1 MIGKGLVK
9 KLVAG
14 FAAAASAF
22 VAVIALGAT
31 LFYALCLV
39 LPALGAAAITFAVFG
54 ALTALIAVVFLNAG
68 GGLHHDDDDE
78 DEEPESF
85 AQKAVHLIRERPI
98 LGAAGGLGILF
109 FLLRNPALAA
119 IAASM
124 ITEKRMESRGYGRRR
139 R

>member
-54 ALTALIAVVFLNAG
+54 AITALIAVVFLNAG
-68 GGLHHDDDDE
+68 GGHHDDDE
-78 DEEPESF
+78 DDDEPESF
-85 AQKAVHLIRERPI
+85 AQKAVHLLRERPI

>member
-1 MIGKGLVK
+1 MIGKGLIK

-39 LPALGAAAITFAVFG
+39 LPPLGAAAITFGAFG
-54 ALTALIAVVFLNAG
+54 VLTALIAVIFLNAG
-68 GGLHHDDDDE
+68 GGLHHDDDE

-98 LGAAGGLGILF
+98 LGAAGGLGVLF

>member
-14 FAAAASAF
+14 LAAAASAF

-39 LPALGAAAITFAVFG
+39 LPALGAAAITFGVF
-54 ALTALIAVVFLNAG
+54 ALLTAIIAIVFLNAG
-68 GGLHHDDDDE
+68 GDRHHDDEDD
-78 DEEPESF
+78 EPESF

-98 LGAAGGLGILF
+98 MGAAGGLGILF

>member
-14 FAAAASAF
+14 LAAAASAF

-39 LPALGAAAITFAVFG
+39 LPALGAAAITFAVF
-54 ALTALIAVVFLNAG
+54 AAVTALIAVIFLNAG
-68 GGLHHDDDDE
+68 GDHHHDDDE
-78 DEEPESF
+78 DEPESF
-85 AQKAVHLIRERPI
+85 AQKAVHLLRERPI

>member
-1 MIGKGLVK
+1 MFKGLVN

-14 FAAAASAF
+14 VAAAASIF

-31 LFYALCLV
+31 LFFALDLV

-54 ALTALIAVVFLNAG
+54 VVAALIALIFLKG
-68 GGLHHDDDDE
+68 DGVGRHDEE
-78 DEEPESF
+78 DEEPETF
-85 AQKAVHLIRERPI
+85 VHKAVHMLKERPI

-109 FLLRNPALAA
+109 MLLRNPALAA

-124 ITEKRMESRGYGRRR
+124 ITEKRMESRGYGRRKR

>member
-14 FAAAASAF
+14 FAAAASTF

-31 LFYALCLV
+31 LFYALLLV
-39 LPALGAAAITFAVFG
+39 LPGLAAAAITFGVF
-54 ALTALIAVVFLNAG
+54 ALITGLIAVIFLG
-68 GGLHHDDDDE
+68 GGEALRRDE
-78 DEEPESF
+78 EEDEPESF
-85 AQKAVHLIRERPI
+85 AQKAVHLLRERPI

>member
-14 FAAAASAF
+14 FAAAASVF
-22 VAVIALGAT
+22 VAVIALGAM
-31 LFYALCLV
+31 LFFGLDLV
-39 LPALGAAAITFAVFG
+39 LPALGAAAITFAVF
-54 ALTALIAVVFLNAG
+54 AAASALIAVVFLKG
-68 GGLHHDDDDE
+68 DGFGHDDEEDD
-78 DEEPESF
+78 EPESLV
-85 AQKAVHLIRERPI
+85 QKAVHLIRERPV
-98 LGAAGGLGILF
+98 LGAAGGLGVLF
-109 FLLRNPALAA
+109 LLLRNPALAA

>member
-1 MIGKGLVK
+1 MIGKGLIK

-14 FAAAASAF
+14 LAAAASAF

-39 LPALGAAAITFAVFG
+39 LPALGAAAITFGVF
-54 ALTALIAVVFLNAG
+54 ALLTMIIAMVFLNAG
-68 GGLHHDDDDE
+68 GGRHHDDE

-98 LGAAGGLGILF
+98 MGAAGGLGILF

>member
-1 MIGKGLVK
+1 MIGKGLIK

-14 FAAAASAF
+14 LAAAASAF

-39 LPALGAAAITFAVFG
+39 LPPLGAAAITFGAFG
-54 ALTALIAVVFLNAG
+54 VLTALIAVIFLNAG
-68 GGLHHDDDDE
+68 GGLHHDDEEDD
-78 DEEPESF
+78 EPESF

>member
-14 FAAAASAF
+14 LAAAASAF

-39 LPALGAAAITFAVFG
+39 LPALGAAAITFGVFCV
-54 ALTALIAVVFLNAG
+54 LTALIAVIFLNAG
-68 GGLHHDDDDE
+68 GGRHDDCE

-85 AQKAVHLIRERPI
+85 AQKAVHLIRERPM
-98 LGAAGGLGILF
+98 LGAAGGLGVLF

>member
-14 FAAAASAF
+14 FAAAASVF
-22 VAVIALGAT
+22 VALVALGAT
-31 LFYALCLV
+31 LFFALDLV
-39 LPALGAAAITFAVFG
+39 LPALGAAAITFAVFAG
-54 ALTALIAVVFLNAG
+54 AAALIAVVFLKG
-68 GGLHHDDDDE
+68 DGFGHDEDDDFD
-78 DEEPESF
+78 EPETIV
-85 AQKAVHLIRERPI
+85 QKAVHLIKDRPI
-98 LGAAGGLGILF
+98 LGAVGGLGVLF
-109 FLLRNPALAA
+109 MLLRNPALAA

>member
-31 LFYALCLV
+31 VFYALCLV
-39 LPALGAAAITFAVFG
+39 LPALGAAAITFGVFG
-54 ALTALIAVVFLNAG
+54 VLTALIAVVFLNAG
-68 GGLHHDDDDE
+68 GGLHHDDDE

-85 AQKAVHLIRERPI
+85 AHKAVHLIRERPI

>member
-1 MIGKGLVK
+1 MIKGLVK

-14 FAAAASAF
+14 LAAAASAF
-22 VAVIALGAT
+22 VAMIALGAT
-31 LFYALCLV
+31 LFYGLCLV
-39 LPALGAAAITFAVFG
+39 LPALAAAAITFGVFG
-54 ALTALIAVVFLNAG
+54 AITALIAVIFLNADG
-68 GGLHHDDDDE
+68 GEHGHGDE

-85 AQKAVHLIRERPI
+85 ARKAVHLIRERPI

>member
-14 FAAAASAF
+14 FAAAASVF

-31 LFYALCLV
+31 LFFALDLV
-39 LPALGAAAITFAVFG
+39 LPALGAAAITFAMF
-54 ALTALIAVVFLNAG
+54 AAMAALIAVVFLKGDGFGRDVAE
-68 GGLHHDDDDE
+68 DD
-78 DEEPESF
+78 EPESMV
-85 AQKAVHLIRERPI
+85 QKAVHLIRERPI
-98 LGAAGGLGILF
+98 LGAVGGLGVLF
-109 FLLRNPALAA
+109 MLLRNPALAA

>member
-1 MIGKGLVK
+1 MIGKGLIK

-14 FAAAASAF
+14 LAAAASAF
-22 VAVIALGAT
+22 VAVVALGAT

-39 LPALGAAAITFAVFG
+39 LPALGAAAITFGVFG
-54 ALTALIAVVFLNAG
+54 VVTALIAVVFLNAG
-68 GGLHHDDDDE
+68 GGHHDDDEDDE
-78 DEEPESF
+78 PGSF

-98 LGAAGGLGILF
+98 LGAAGGLGVLF

>member
-14 FAAAASAF
+14 FAAAASVF
-22 VAVIALGAT
+22 VAVIALGAM
-31 LFYALCLV
+31 LFFALDLV
-39 LPALGAAAITFAVFG
+39 LPALGAAAITFAVFAG
-54 ALTALIAVVFLNAG
+54 AAALIAVVFLKG
-68 GGLHHDDDDE
+68 DGFGHDDDEE
-78 DEEPESF
+78 DDEPESLV
-85 AQKAVHLIRERPI
+85 QKAVHLIRERPV
-98 LGAAGGLGILF
+98 LGAAGGLGVLF
-109 FLLRNPALAA
+109 LLLRNPALAA

>member
-14 FAAAASAF
+14 FAAAASVF
-22 VAVIALGAT
+22 VALVALGAT
-31 LFYALCLV
+31 LFFALDLV
-39 LPALGAAAITFAVFG
+39 LPALGAAAITFAVF
-54 ALTALIAVVFLNAG
+54 AAAAALIAVVFLKG
-68 GGLHHDDDDE
+68 DSHGDDDE
-78 DEEPESF
+78 EDGEPESLLHR
-85 AQKAVHLIRERPI
+85 AVHLVRERPV

-109 FLLRNPALAA
+109 LLLRNPALAA

-139 R
+139 

>member
-1 MIGKGLVK
+1 MIGKGLIK

-14 FAAAASAF
+14 LAAAASAF

-39 LPALGAAAITFAVFG
+39 LPPLGAAAIMFG
-54 ALTALIAVVFLNAG
+54 AFGVLTALIAVIFLNAG
-68 GGLHHDDDDE
+68 GGLHHDDDE

-98 LGAAGGLGILF
+98 LGAAGGLGVLF

>member
-14 FAAAASAF
+14 LAAAASAF

-39 LPALGAAAITFAVFG
+39 LPALGAAAITFGVFG
-54 ALTALIAVVFLNAG
+54 VLTALIAVIFLNAG
-68 GGLHHDDDDE
+68 GGRHGDDE

-98 LGAAGGLGILF
+98 LGAAGGLGVLF

>member
-14 FAAAASAF
+14 FAAAASVF
-22 VAVIALGAT
+22 VALVALGAT
-31 LFYALCLV
+31 LFFALDLV
-39 LPALGAAAITFAVFG
+39 LPALGAAAITFAVF
-54 ALTALIAVVFLNAG
+54 AAAAALIAVVFLKSDG
-68 GGLHHDDDDE
+68 HHDDDE
-78 DEEPESF
+78 DDGEPESLLHR
-85 AQKAVHLIRERPI
+85 AVHLVRERPV

-109 FLLRNPALAA
+109 LLLRNPALAA

>member
-39 LPALGAAAITFAVFG
+39 LPALGAAAITFAVF
-54 ALTALIAVVFLNAG
+54 AAVTSLIAVVFLNAG
-68 GGLHHDDDDE
+68 GGHHDDDE
-78 DEEPESF
+78 DDDEPESF
-85 AQKAVHLIRERPI
+85 AQKAVHLLRERPI

>member
-1 MIGKGLVK
+1 MIGKRLVN

-14 FAAAASAF
+14 LAAAASAF

-39 LPALGAAAITFAVFG
+39 LPPLGAAAVTFAVFAVVTG
-54 ALTALIAVVFLNAG
+54 LIAVVFLNGSSG
-68 GGLHHDDDDE
+68 GRHEDE

-98 LGAAGGLGILF
+98 VSAAGGLGILF

>member
-54 ALTALIAVVFLNAG
+54 AITALIAVVFLNAG
-68 GGLHHDDDDE
+68 GGHHDDDE
-78 DEEPESF
+78 DDDEPESF
-85 AQKAVHLIRERPI
+85 AQKAVHLLRERPI

-119 IAASM
+119 MAASM

>member
-1 MIGKGLVK
+1 MIGKGLIK

-14 FAAAASAF
+14 LAAAASAF
-22 VAVIALGAT
+22 VAVVALGAT

-39 LPALGAAAITFAVFG
+39 LPALGAAAITFGVFG
-54 ALTALIAVVFLNAG
+54 VVTALIAVVFLNAG
-68 GGLHHDDDDE
+68 GGHHDDDE
-78 DEEPESF
+78 DDEPESF

-98 LGAAGGLGILF
+98 LGAAGGLGVLF

>member
-1 MIGKGLVK
+1 MIGKGPVK

-14 FAAAASAF
+14 FAAAASVF

-31 LFYALCLV
+31 LFFALDLV
-39 LPALGAAAITFAVFG
+39 LPALGAAAITFAVFAAG
-54 ALTALIAVVFLNAG
+54 AALIAVIFLKADG
-68 GGLHHDDDDE
+68 FGHDEEE
-78 DEEPESF
+78 DEEPETIV
-85 AQKAVHLIRERPI
+85 QKAVHLIRERPI

-109 FLLRNPALAA
+109 MLLRNPALAA

>member
-1 MIGKGLVK
+1 MIGKGLIK

-14 FAAAASAF
+14 FAAAASVF
-22 VAVIALGAT
+22 VALVALGAT
-31 LFYALCLV
+31 LFFALDLV
-39 LPALGAAAITFAVFG
+39 LPALGAAAITFAVF
-54 ALTALIAVVFLNAG
+54 AAAAALIAVVFLKG
-68 GGLHHDDDDE
+68 DSHHDEDD
-78 DEEPESF
+78 DEEPETLMHR
-85 AQKAVHLIRERPI
+85 AVHLVRERPI

-109 FLLRNPALAA
+109 LLLRNPALAA

>member
-39 LPALGAAAITFAVFG
+39 LPALGAAAVTFAVF
-54 ALTALIAVVFLNAG
+54 AAVTAVICAVFLGAG
-68 GGLHHDDDDE
+68 GGRHHDDE

-85 AQKAVHLIRERPI
+85 AQKAVHLMRERPI
-98 LGAAGGLGILF
+98 VSAAGGLGVLF

-124 ITEKRMESRGYGRRR
+124 ITEKRMESRGYGKRRR
-139 R
+139 